1 MEELVDQLSSPVNTS
16 DAIML
21 TTLLS
26 VLVLVAV
33 EGTIEPLD
41 EGKKQVLWTIRGTNQ
56 DTYRGATALH
66 CQLEQQLLVLVLKMR
81 PNSPSGG
88 IYKLLHR
95 LIILR

>member
-1 MEELVDQLSSPVNTS
+1 MDLAEGQVVLLNVPGRTGPVNTS

-56 DTYRGATALH
+56 DTYRGAT
-66 CQLEQQLLVLVLKMR
+66 V
-81 PNSPSGG
+81 
-88 IYKLLHR
+88 LLHSSLDNTDIGTSR
-95 LIILR
+95 M